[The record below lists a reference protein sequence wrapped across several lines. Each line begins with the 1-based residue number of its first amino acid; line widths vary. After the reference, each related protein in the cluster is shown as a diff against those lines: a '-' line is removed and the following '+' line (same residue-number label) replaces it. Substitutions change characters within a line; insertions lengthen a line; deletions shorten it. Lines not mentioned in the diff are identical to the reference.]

1 MDSHAQAFQPALLE
15 EGMCELMGARPR
27 WVLALNQRPID
38 RMPPKL
44 LWMKLLFP
52 IYLSPRHKSCS
63 MIGDVSC
70 GTSIVR
76 VLYPLCSRYHVRF
89 YLSDR
94 MISPGF
100 APSEYHHLDFPRC
113 YTPFISFRSLGS
125 HILHKCSSIITRAN
139 EFYKF

>member
-1 MDSHAQAFQPALLE
+1 MDSHTQAFQPALLE

-27 WVLALNQRPID
+27 WMLALNQPRID

-44 LWMKLLFP
+44 LWMQLLFP
-52 IYLSPRHKSCS
+52 IYLSPRRKSCS

-76 VLYPLCSRYHVRF
+76 VLYPLCPRYHVRF
-89 YLSDR
+89 RLSDR

-100 APSEYHHLDFPRC
+100 AASERHRLGFQRC
-113 YTPFISFRSLGS
+113 YTPFIFAQALR
-125 HILHKCSSIITRAN
+125 ITHFAQVL
-139 EFYKF
+139 EY